1 MDLPDETLL
10 EDWQGLESE
19 MERLLIVYGYPT
31 QSDCSLQTQEIN
43 TEPETIMKEHS
54 VTFSKRRSVFLL
66 D

>member
-1 MDLPDETLL
+1 
-10 EDWQGLESE
+10 

-31 QSDCSLQTQEIN
+31 QSDGSLQTQEIN